1 MDLVFL
7 TEDFNWKNHLLIP
20 RRLRHSLNN
29 TKLGMVKPQELFSK
43 KFKKLDLNHS
53 IKLLKK
59 KIGVILW
66 AILKIILRPCSMLY
80 RLQGARKNELW
91 KNFGLEEWTLDS
103 MKLPRV
109 VLKENLISSRIFTMK
124 LLRKDCNPQKLMV
137 LPFYKVEKKT
147 PHNQSLKLMMD

>member
-1 MDLVFL
+1 
-7 TEDFNWKNHLLIP
+7 
-20 RRLRHSLNN
+20 
-29 TKLGMVKPQELFSK
+29 
-43 KFKKLDLNHS
+43 
-53 IKLLKK
+53 
-59 KIGVILW
+59 
-66 AILKIILRPCSMLY
+66 
-80 RLQGARKNELW
+80 
-91 KNFGLEEWTLDS
+91 